1 MSDSP
6 VNETPVDNSYTSRP
20 GQQKAGV
27 PVQSDDAPIDD
38 PVANSNVD
46 PDSDEQL
53 GKYPH
58 PSSSPKDRFLTPC
71 AEKDENAAI
80 DESNI
85 LDGGKTRGVKVPPGT
100 YKEPGDEEGLPTEDG
115 TSAGRQ

>member
-6 VNETPVDNSYTSRP
+6 VNETPVDNSYISRP

-27 PVQSDDAPIDD
+27 PVQSDEAPIDD

-53 GKYPH
+53 
-58 PSSSPKDRFLTPC
+58 
-71 AEKDENAAI
+71 EKDENAAI

-115 TSAGRQ
+115 TSSGRQ